1 MNPKNDG
8 VEVETDFPFNYSG
21 LLVPILVFVG
31 AVLGR
36 TLKNTV
42 FAS

>member
-8 VEVETDFPFNYSG
+8 VEAEFPFNYSG
-21 LLVPILVFVG
+21 LLVSMLVFVV
-31 AVLGR
+31 AVLRR

-42 FAS
+42 FAR